1 MRVIYAT
8 DKTSS
13 AASSAR
19 STVVGIG
26 NTFSYAG
33 YQGSYVRAFITNVF
47 GETCTQ
53 PISFKDKNSVNVENV
68 PSEERLALML
78 YPNPAEAYLNVFMN
92 EADTEQ
98 TIKVYD
104 LHGKA
109 VLSHK
114 VEGAVTTLPIASLPA
129 GMYIVQVGAR
139 VGKFFKE

>member
-1 MRVIYAT
+1 M
-8 DKTSS
+8 
-13 AASSAR
+13 
-19 STVVGIG
+19 
-26 NTFSYAG
+26 
-33 YQGSYVRAFITNVF
+33 RAFITNRF

-53 PISFKDKNSVNVENV
+53 PISFADVSTVDVENV
-68 PSEERLALML
+68 PTDARLALML

-98 TIKVYD
+98 TIMVYD

-114 VEGAVTTLPIASLPA
+114 VEGAVTTLPVASLPA